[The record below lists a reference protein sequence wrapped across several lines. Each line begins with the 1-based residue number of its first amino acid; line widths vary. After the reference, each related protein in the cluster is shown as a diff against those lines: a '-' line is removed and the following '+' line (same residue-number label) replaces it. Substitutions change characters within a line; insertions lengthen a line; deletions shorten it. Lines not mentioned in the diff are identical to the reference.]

1 MFNLSNGEDTTALLT
16 NGNVATFASR
26 ASLLLNRFVNAEI
39 LLLVLTA
46 PHNAAFNRMIHVK
59 KFQVPGRH
67 WSIAPMAQY

>member
-1 MFNLSNGEDTTALLT
+1 M

-26 ASLLLNRFVNAEI
+26 ASIVLNRFVNVDT

-46 PHNAAFNRMIHVK
+46 LYNAAFNRTIHVT

-67 WSIAPMAQY
+67 WSIAQTAQS